1 MKQQLDM
8 INLWY
13 QSLPTRD
20 RRLLLAVASMLAV
33 TLFYL
38 VIWEPIHQGYA
49 LEKQKLKSQRDIYS
63 WMQSAA
69 NEVRTLKRGGTR
81 KAPVNQPITL
91 ILENSAKI
99 SGIKQFINKIESS
112 GMDGARV
119 KIDSASFD
127 QLLVWLNTLEKQHGV
142 IITTANIERNE
153 QAGTVS
159 ARLSFEKAS

>member
-13 QSLPTRD
+13 QSLPTSD
-20 RRLLLAVASMLAV
+20 SRLLLAVTGMLAI

-38 VIWEPIHQGYA
+38 VVWEPIHQGYA

-69 NEVRTLKRGGTR
+69 NEAQTLKRSGAK
-81 KAPVNQPITL
+81 KAPGNQPITL

-112 GMDGARV
+112 GKDGARF
-119 KIDSASFD
+119 KLDSISFD
-127 QLLVWLNTLEKQHGV
+127 QLLVWLNTLEQQHGV
-142 IITTANIERNE
+142 IIITANIERNE
-153 QAGTVS
+153 QAGSVS